1 MADHEP
7 SLLSHARTMI
17 STCPLAGGLRPSRQY
32 AEVGSMDDSLGAIV
46 SLYHQYPVRSE
57 GPSPKEKK

>member
-1 MADHEP
+1 
-7 SLLSHARTMI
+7 MI

-32 AEVGSMDDSLGAIV
+32 AEVGSMDDSLGTIV

-57 GPSPKEKK
+57 GPSPKGKK